1 MNLGKQFKDGMLTQN
16 PVLVQVL
23 GMCSTMAI
31 TTSFFNGIGMGVA
44 VTIILTLSNVII
56 SAMRK
61 IIPDKIRIAMFIVV
75 IAGFV
80 TCVDLS
86 IQAFLPDLANS
97 LGVFIPLIVVNCII
111 LGRAESFS
119 YKNGVAASFFDG
131 IFQGIGYTVV
141 LLIMCIIRE
150 LLGAGTFGG
159 GILGPDLKGIQIIP
173 SQFPA
178 GMLTLPVGG
187 FLVLGCLI
195 AFMRLS
201 KFKPL
206 EKFASIYITVIR
218 GTPMLVQLY
227 IVYYQLDFIS
237 YPTGT
242 LFGVDLE
249 RALPCIIALSINSSA
264 YVAEIIRAGIQAVD
278 KGQMEGARSCG
289 MTNVQAMRYVVMPQ
303 AVKNILPAIGNEF
316 VTMVKETSIIQYLGI
331 GDLMYNNG
339 IVVTSTYNP
348 LPCYYISAIIYL
360 ALNIILG
367 KGLNIF
373 EGRLRKSE
381 R

>member
-1 MNLGKQFKDGMLTQN
+1 MNLGKQFKEGLITNN

-31 TTSFFNGIGMGVA
+31 TTSFFMGMGLA
-44 VTIILTLSNVII
+44 VTVILTLSNVII
-56 SAMRK
+56 SAIRK
-61 IIPDKIRIAMFIVV
+61 IVPDKIRIAMFIVV

-80 TCVDLS
+80 TCVDLL
-86 IQAFLPDLANS
+86 IQAYVPSLASS

-195 AFMRLS
+195 AFMQWALAKS
-201 KFKPL
+201 K
-206 EKFASIYITVIR
+206 
-218 GTPMLVQLY
+218 
-227 IVYYQLDFIS
+227 
-237 YPTGT
+237 
-242 LFGVDLE
+242 
-249 RALPCIIALSINSSA
+249 N
-264 YVAEIIRAGIQAVD
+264 
-278 KGQMEGARSCG
+278 
-289 MTNVQAMRYVVMPQ
+289 
-303 AVKNILPAIGNEF
+303 
-316 VTMVKETSIIQYLGI
+316 KEES
-331 GDLMYNNG
+331 
-339 IVVTSTYNP
+339 
-348 LPCYYISAIIYL
+348 
-360 ALNIILG
+360 
-367 KGLNIF
+367 K
-373 EGRLRKSE
+373 
-381 R
+381 

>member
-1 MNLGKQFKDGMLTQN
+1 MNLGKQFKEGLITNN

-31 TTSFFNGIGMGVA
+31 TTSFFNGLGMGVA
-44 VTIILTLSNVII
+44 VTVILTLSNVII
-56 SAMRK
+56 SAIRK
-61 IIPDKIRIAMFIVV
+61 IVPDKIRIAMFIVV

-80 TCVDLS
+80 TCVDLL
-86 IQAFLPDLANS
+86 IQAYVPSLASS

-119 YKNGVAASFFDG
+119 YKNGVAASLFDG

-195 AFMRLS
+195 AAM
-201 KFKPL
+201 
-206 EKFASIYITVIR
+206 
-218 GTPMLVQLY
+218 QW
-227 IVYYQLDFIS
+227 
-237 YPTGT
+237 
-242 LFGVDLE
+242 
-249 RALPCIIALSINSSA
+249 ALS
-264 YVAEIIRAGIQAVD
+264 RP
-278 KGQMEGARSCG
+278 K
-289 MTNVQAMRYVVMPQ
+289 
-303 AVKNILPAIGNEF
+303 KN
-316 VTMVKETSIIQYLGI
+316 KEES
-331 GDLMYNNG
+331 
-339 IVVTSTYNP
+339 
-348 LPCYYISAIIYL
+348 
-360 ALNIILG
+360 
-367 KGLNIF
+367 K
-373 EGRLRKSE
+373 
-381 R
+381 

>member
-1 MNLGKQFKDGMLTQN
+1 
-16 PVLVQVL
+16 
-23 GMCSTMAI
+23 MCSTMAI

-111 LGRAESFS
+111 LGRAEAFS
-119 YKNGVAASFFDG
+119 YKNGVVASFFDG
-131 IFQGIGYTVV
+131 VFQGIGYTLV
-141 LLIMCIIRE
+141 LLAMCIIRE

-159 GILGPDLKGIQIIP
+159 GLLAGGKGIQIIP

-195 AFMRLS
+195 AAMQWALS
-201 KFKPL
+201 KSK
-206 EKFASIYITVIR
+206 K
-218 GTPMLVQLY
+218 
-227 IVYYQLDFIS
+227 
-237 YPTGT
+237 
-242 LFGVDLE
+242 
-249 RALPCIIALSINSSA
+249 
-264 YVAEIIRAGIQAVD
+264 
-278 KGQMEGARSCG
+278 
-289 MTNVQAMRYVVMPQ
+289 
-303 AVKNILPAIGNEF
+303 
-316 VTMVKETSIIQYLGI
+316 
-331 GDLMYNNG
+331 
-339 IVVTSTYNP
+339 
-348 LPCYYISAIIYL
+348 
-360 ALNIILG
+360 
-367 KGLNIF
+367 
-373 EGRLRKSE
+373 
-381 R
+381 